1 MPPHIELGKKGE
13 ELAAGWL
20 TSNGYTI
27 LHRNWRHGRYEV
39 DIIASKQ
46 DVIHIIEVKCRQSTA
61 FGPPEASV
69 NRRKIEH
76 LLQAA
81 SAWLYRYPGHTR
93 VQYDVL
99 AITLRQKA
107 EPEYFMIGD
116 VYL

>member
-20 TSNGYTI
+20 ISKGYTI

-39 DIIASKQ
+39 DIIAARQ
-46 DVIHIIEVKCRQSTA
+46 AVIHIIEVKCRQSTA
-61 FGPPEASV
+61 FGHPEASV
-69 NRRKIEH
+69 SRRKIEH

-81 SAWLYRYPGHTR
+81 SAWLYRYPGHNR
-93 VQYDVL
+93 LQYDVL
-99 AITLRQKA
+99 AITLRKKE
-107 EPEYFMIGD
+107 EPEYFMIED